1 MQSAN
6 PIPSTA
12 PAADGRLTPA
22 YYVRPEGLGPYITR
36 LLTGCS
42 TVFDIKATMAADL
55 DHGGEDLRAGQ
66 GVVEDGALLQGDVI
80 VQTGARIEAGA
91 QVMGPVLV
99 CAGAVVAAGA
109 LVRDHSV
116 IGPGCRIGFGAEIT
130 RSLLA
135 GHVFMKHPCF
145 IGDSV
150 IGRRVNIGSFCST
163 TGLRCDRG
171 RPRSVMPTILTRLD
185 QTDGGTPG
193 ARRHATVLSVRRR
206 WGSCAE
212 GWLYGPTVRAALPG
226 EMADAA
232 CGGADPASPCPAHSG
247 VRQPGSLRP

>member
-12 PAADGRLTPA
+12 PAADDRLTPA
-22 YYVRPEGLGPYITR
+22 YYVRPEGVGRYITG
-36 LLTGCS
+36 LLARCS
-42 TVFDIKATMAADL
+42 SVFDIKATMAADL
-55 DHGGEDLRAGQ
+55 DRGGEDLRDGW

-80 VQTGARIEAGA
+80 VQAGARIEAGA
-91 QVMGPVLV
+91 QVIGPVLV

-171 RPRSVMPTILTRLD
+171 PVAEPALEEITVNLDGQRILTG
-185 QTDGGTPG
+185 QTKFG
-193 ARRHATVLSVRRR
+193 AVIGDEVALPAGTVLSPGTLIGPGTVVYPRDHIGGFLPAGSRVR
-206 WGSCAE
+206 
-212 GWLYGPTVRAALPG
+212 
-226 EMADAA
+226 
-232 CGGADPASPCPAHSG
+232 
-247 VRQPGSLRP
+247 

>member
-1 MQSAN
+1 MQSSN
-6 PIPSTA
+6 PVPSMA
-12 PAADGRLTPA
+12 LAADDRLAPA
-22 YYVRPEGLGPYITR
+22 YYIRPEGLDPYLTR
-36 LLTGCS
+36 LLAGCS
-42 TVFDIKATMAADL
+42 SVFHIKATMAADL
-55 DHGGEDLRAGQ
+55 DHGRTDFRAGQ

-80 VQTGARIEAGA
+80 VQAGARIEAGA

-171 RPRSVMPTILTRLD
+171 PVAEPALEEITVNLDGQHIPTG
-185 QTDGGTPG
+185 QTKFG
-193 ARRHATVLSVRRR
+193 AVIGDEVALPAGTVLSPGTLIGPGTVVYPRDHIGGFLPAGSRVR
-206 WGSCAE
+206 
-212 GWLYGPTVRAALPG
+212 
-226 EMADAA
+226 
-232 CGGADPASPCPAHSG
+232 
-247 VRQPGSLRP
+247 